1 MLTEQLIFTAL
12 KHVIDPEIGI
22 NIVDLGLV
30 YDVKLLDGG
39 DVSIKMTMTTAG
51 CPLHESIAR
60 GAEDAVRQL
69 EGVSGVK
76 VDLVW
81 DPPWTPDRISDWA
94 KTAWLEVTF

>member
-1 MLTEQLIFTAL
+1 MPLTEQLILTAL

-30 YDVKLLDGG
+30 YDVKLDGG
-39 DVSIKMTMTTAG
+39 DVIIKMTMTTPG

-60 GAEDAVRQL
+60 GAEDAARQL
-69 EGVSGVK
+69 EGVSTVK

-94 KTAWLEVTF
+94 RKQLGWK